1 MDTQRALALVRACF
15 APARENPSA
24 RVFVPALAVVVAA
37 IIKLRSKKTAGADDG
52 GAADGA
58 AAKKAPPLG
67 RVWQMVWPTAWFQG
81 GDAGAGSFE
90 IASLIGFSFAR
101 VGIEFLTLK
110 ALQ

>member
-15 APARENPSA
+15 APARENPAA

-37 IIKLRSKKTAGADDG
+37 IIKLRSKKKDDG
-52 GAADGA
+52 GAADDA

-67 RVWQMVWPTAWFQG
+67 RVWHMVWPTAWFQG

>member
-1 MDTQRALALVRACF
+1 
-15 APARENPSA
+15 
-24 RVFVPALAVVVAA
+24 
-37 IIKLRSKKTAGADDG
+37 
-52 GAADGA
+52 
-58 AAKKAPPLG
+58 
-67 RVWQMVWPTAWFQG
+67 MVWPTAWFQG

>member
-1 MDTQRALALVRACF
+1 MDTQRALALVRACL
-15 APARENPSA
+15 APARENPAA

-37 IIKLRSKKTAGADDG
+37 IIKLRSKKKDDG
-52 GAADGA
+52 

-67 RVWQMVWPTAWFQG
+67 RVWEMVWPTAWFQG

>member
-15 APARENPSA
+15 APARENPAA

-37 IIKLRSKKTAGADDG
+37 IIKLRSKKKQDG

>member
-15 APARENPSA
+15 APARENPAA
-24 RVFVPALAVVVAA
+24 RVFVPALAVVAAA
-37 IIKLRSKKTAGADDG
+37 IIKLRSKKKDDG
-52 GAADGA
+52 S
-58 AAKKAPPLG
+58 AAKTPPLG

>member
-15 APARENPSA
+15 APARENPAA

-37 IIKLRSKKTAGADDG
+37 IIKLRSKKTAGADG
-52 GAADGA
+52 GAADDV
-58 AAKKAPPLG
+58 AAKKAPPLA

>member
-15 APARENPSA
+15 APARENPAA

-37 IIKLRSKKTAGADDG
+37 IIKLRSKKKDDG
-52 GAADGA
+52 GAADDA

>member
-15 APARENPSA
+15 APARENPAA

-37 IIKLRSKKTAGADDG
+37 IIKLRSKKKDDG
-52 GAADGA
+52 G

>member
-1 MDTQRALALVRACF
+1 MDTQRVLALARACF
-15 APARENPSA
+15 APARENPAA
-24 RVFVPALAVVVAA
+24 RIFVPALAVVVAA
-37 IIKLRSKKTAGADDG
+37 IIKLRSKKTAGAD
-52 GAADGA
+52 DGA